1 MPNIFIKSKYVAFS
15 WFSKKKGQDV
25 QLKAMQSNIDR
36 LQRMLNSSLHI
47 YPTYGSEKSAER
59 YTTTDDIYAVVSRLA
74 RTAALIPLYAY
85 QVKDD
90 KAAKQLSRLS
100 QPHTMPLQTKAMMIK
115 ALEDL
120 PENDPLEK
128 ILDNPNSHMSRF
140 EFFEALHILLYLE
153 GEAFIYKAKPSE
165 GVNAGKPVELYVLH
179 PSNVNLL
186 VSTTLPREVM
196 GYEYVMDGQ
205 VVYKSMPVEDVIHIK
220 YFNPYSLHSVD
231 GLRGLSP
238 IKVLAKRLTQNDGIT
253 DVSTAQMQNGG
264 VKTFIYEEGDG
275 MTEIDGKEVS
285 IAGLRKD
292 QFYRFI
298 SNTANAGSPFF
309 DTSGGKVTAIPL
321 GSTLADMQVIEA
333 AKVNFKKICN
343 VYAVSD
349 RLFNNDATGSEVSD
363 DNANMGLYTN
373 AVLPNVY
380 RVRDALNKSLLPDF
394 KDKKRQIREDI
405 SEIPVL
411 QADMKRMAEWLGSSW
426 WITPNEKREMMK
438 FDAIDEGLFNQPLIP
453 SGLQTLE
460 DLTIIDPIEPSEES

>member
-1 MPNIFIKSKYVAFS
+1 M
-15 WFSKKKGQDV
+15 
-25 QLKAMQSNIDR
+25 
-36 LQRMLNSSLHI
+36 
-47 YPTYGSEKSAER
+47 E
-59 YTTTDDIYAVVSRLA
+59 
-74 RTAALIPLYAY
+74 
-85 QVKDD
+85 
-90 KAAKQLSRLS
+90 
-100 QPHTMPLQTKAMMIK
+100 
-115 ALEDL
+115 
-120 PENDPLEK
+120 
-128 ILDNPNSHMSRF
+128 
-140 EFFEALHILLYLE
+140 LLYRTDHR
-153 GEAFIYKAKPSE
+153 SDS
-165 GVNAGKPVELYVLH
+165 GK
-179 PSNVNLL
+179 S
-186 VSTTLPREVM
+186 
-196 GYEYVMDGQ
+196 
-205 VVYKSMPVEDVIHIK
+205 DV
-220 YFNPYSLHSVD
+220 HS
-231 GLRGLSP
+231 S
-238 IKVLAKRLTQNDGIT
+238 
-253 DVSTAQMQNGG
+253 
-264 VKTFIYEEGDG
+264 
-275 MTEIDGKEVS
+275 
-285 IAGLRKD
+285 
-292 QFYRFI
+292 
-298 SNTANAGSPFF
+298 
-309 DTSGGKVTAIPL
+309 SGGKVTAIPL